1 MQQAVNQ
8 FKTTYAGKNNALT
21 VLGQIQNV
29 INNNNTTNPPN
40 TPMGS
45 QGLITE
51 FSDEINS
58 ARTTG
63 TPPQDV
69 IDVCNQLAAIL
80 TQLQQSVQN
89 VNNGQTNPYNP
100 GTAAYAGSY
109 VPGGAL
115 MSPYGVPLFI
125 RQKNSW
131 SPKINKKEN

>member
-1 MQQAVNQ
+1 MKN
-8 FKTTYAGKNNALT
+8 TTNWAYYYWGESENDGTNNP
-21 VLGQIQNV
+21 
-29 INNNNTTNPPN
+29 NNNTTNPPN

-45 QGLITE
+45 QGLITK

-58 ARTTG
+58 ARTNG

-69 IDVCNQLAAIL
+69 IDVCNQLTAIL
-80 TQLQQSVQN
+80 SQLQQSVQN

-109 VPGGAL
+109 VPGGTL
-115 MSPYGVPLFI
+115 MSPYGVPLFV